1 MAGRTPLQRAILVFE
16 SRSEWLRRHAA
27 SGLHAD
33 YARALPPDDEI
44 IMLRDLLTGSGLTV
58 ESHEISVAT
67 RAYLKTFLDDKSR
80 DFIFWNL
87 SDGEQDFLGGLIP
100 ALCQL
105 FDWPYFGSRAY
116 TQGIC
121 QHKDHW
127 KSILGAAEIP
137 TPQWRTFTSRN
148 VDLSVSH
155 VRSKVSEV
163 LLPHFVKAAHLG
175 NSAGFSDIFPL
186 STSVVE
192 TTEKIERMFER
203 GISEVLVEEYIGG
216 REYTVGAAHFDQWEL
231 IAFEQIYDG
240 PFIDQ
245 SIKDVFPGRTLSQEQ
260 FYDPQLDADAR
271 QIIGV
276 LGIKDYCRIDF
287 RRDREGAYKVIDVNC
302 TPFMTGWT
310 FTSLSQSRGYSR
322 ADFFRELLE
331 ESFERQNP
339 LKLAQS

>member
-1 MAGRTPLQRAILVFE
+1 MAARTPLKRAILVFE

-44 IMLRDLLTGSGLTV
+44 IMLRDLLTESGLIV
-58 ESHEISVAT
+58 ESHEISGTT
-67 RAYLKTFLDDKSR
+67 RAYLKTFLDDKRR
-80 DFIFWNL
+80 DYIFWNL

-127 KSILGAAEIP
+127 KSILSAAGIP

-148 VDLSVSH
+148 IDLSASH
-155 VRSKVSEV
+155 IRSRVSEIS
-163 LLPHFVKAAHLG
+163 LPHFVKAAHLG
-175 NSAGFSDIFPL
+175 NSAGFSDVFPL
-186 STSVVE
+186 STSIGE
-192 TTEKIERMFER
+192 TNEKIGRMFEG

-216 REYTVGAAHFDQWEL
+216 PECTVGAAHFDQWEL
-231 IAFEQIYDG
+231 IDFEQIYDG

-245 SIKDVFPGRTLSQEQ
+245 SIKDVFPGRTLSQKQ
-260 FYDPQLDADAR
+260 FSDPQLDTDAR
-271 QIIGV
+271 QVIAI
-276 LGIKDYCRIDF
+276 LGLKDYCRIDF
-287 RRDREGAYKVIDVNC
+287 RRNKEGEYKVIDVNC

-310 FTSLSQSRGYSR
+310 FTSLSRSRGQSRAY
-322 ADFFRELLE
+322 FFRELLE
-331 ESFERQNP
+331 KSFERQGL
-339 LKLAQS
+339 LKLL